1 MQDESSWTEDAV
13 QSRCQRNIAG
23 LHDSEQNKHEL
34 ERRNSVSVKVELEYV
49 HVSASKKNSNVKR
62 YETHP
67 AASSDRSHHVG
78 SDLVGLYQ
86 AGPVSGP
93 GLTACPGCAL
103 SHRGDGSDGSNGGGG
118 HASQVDDLRG
128 NLAPGV
134 RVGDGVL
141 LSAVPRDVASL
152 ATLVA
157 GLSSS
162 VERTAIGGGAVAR
175 DVTQLAAGVA
185 LHGLSLA
192 VAGKVV
198 RTTALV
204 AGGGTG
210 TASEATTAVATGVA
224 ATAHGGATAHRG
236 TDGVGASALL
246 NPC

>member
-1 MQDESSWTEDAV
+1 MPEKYCEP
-13 QSRCQRNIAG
+13 
-23 LHDSEQNKHEL
+23 LHDSEQNNHEL

-67 AASSDRSHHVG
+67 AASSDRSHHIG

-86 AGPVSGP
+86 AGPISGS
-93 GLTACPGCAL
+93 GLIACPGCGL

-162 VERTAIGGGAVAR
+162 IERTAVGGGAVAR
-175 DVTQLAAGVA
+175 DVAQLAAGVA

-204 AGGGTG
+204 ASTAAAGPGAAQAEGRAVSLDVAQSLAVIALLGFGGTG
-210 TASEATTAVATGVA
+210 ERAAVRLVA
-224 ATAHGGATAHRG
+224 CSWNRQHWWW
-236 TDGVGASALL
+236 
-246 NPC
+246 